1 MPNPFVGTNL
11 ADQNGYVLSDASGN
25 VILAVGTTV
34 PSAST
39 AGYAVGCNFLKSNG
53 GPGTAFYINEGS
65 ATSCLFNAIGSTGG
79 VAPIAGGATQTLT
92 SASAGKTINLDTAA
106 GSVITLPAATGSGA
120 LYRFVVSVLATSN
133 SHIVKVGNASDA
145 MQGIILSLDD
155 TSANAVGF
163 AAVAGT
169 DDTITLNRSTTGS
182 VTIGEQFE
190 IRDFAANRFQVTGVV
205 SNTGTPATMFSAT
218 V

>member
-1 MPNPFVGTNL
+1 MPNTFKGSGLFDPDGYVL
-11 ADQNGYVLSDASGN
+11 HESNGYVT
-25 VILAVGTTV
+25 LAWGSTV
-34 PSAST
+34 PAAASLN
-39 AGYAVGCNFLKSNG
+39 YATGCVFLKLNG
-53 GPGTAFYINEGS
+53 AAGSSIYINEGTAAS
-65 ATSCLFNAIGSTGG
+65 STFNSLGTTGG
-79 VAPIAGGATQTLT
+79 TAPIAGGATQTLT

-133 SHIVKVGNASDA
+133 SHIVKVGNVSDA
-145 MQGIILSLDD
+145 MQGIILSMDD
-155 TSANAVGF
+155 TAANSVGF

-190 IRDFAANRFQVTGVV
+190 IRDFAVNRFQVTGVV

>member
-1 MPNPFVGTNL
+1 MPNPFKGSGL
-11 ADQNGYVLSDASGN
+11 GDPDGYVLHDPSGYCMHKW
-25 VILAVGTTV
+25 GTTV
-34 PSAST
+34 PA
-39 AGYAVGCNFLKSNG
+39 AGDTNYGTGCLFFKTNG
-53 GPGTAFYINEGS
+53 AAGTALYVNEGTPTS
-65 ATSCLFNAIGSTGG
+65 ALFNAIGSTGG

-155 TSANAVGF
+155 TSANSVGF

-190 IRDFAANRFQVTGVV
+190 VRDFATNRFQVTGVI
-205 SNTGTPATMFSAT
+205 SNTGTPATPFSAT